1 MITEYLLKNSTLDK
15 GLMTMSAKSKRLAVT
30 LTMIAILLSFT
41 QANMKMV
48 SSSDTARKID
58 LFTQKMPFNGMGI
71 NHSSDAFE
79 PQELVILYALVT
91 YNEDPIAN
99 KLVTFQ
105 VNNLAN
111 AFQNITVV
119 GVSSTNQ
126 SGIAQF
132 SFRIPWPSENAEQI
146 VFGEW
151 SAIATVDIAEQVV
164 VDTLTFQVGWI
175 IKITNIAT
183 LNAKFET
190 QARFLR
196 GDLIVFDL
204 TVENIALIPKS
215 GTIIID
221 VQDANSYPIIYIE
234 MDNLIFQPGENH
246 VRASSQIPITA
257 TIGEAKVLATV
268 YTAPPKI
275 GGVLFSPAALSQ
287 FEIISAPVPV
297 KKHDIAITNVSA
309 SPLIA
314 YVGTPVEIIVETV
327 NLGNFTETFNVT
339 IYYDTFKI
347 ATRKIESLDS
357 GFNLTM
363 SIIWDTVNAST
374 GNYTVWALADFL
386 PEEVNV
392 TNNVFINGKVTLLLK
407 PPPSTHLLN
416 ITSSPILDVNFTIN
430 SVPAKTPYSAKRSE
444 GVYTIAFPPEWTD
457 PNTGRHYIFSYWEDS
472 STNPTRIILLDRDTN
487 LTAYYKEALKGWFV
501 PEWLL
506 LTFLFGLALLI
517 GICLISALLYVLWRR
532 RRKRKR
538 QRSTQLNS
546 PTEVGFKKTKT
557 CGACGKQF
565 NGVHT
570 FCPYCFTFHGKD
582 Y

>member
-287 FEIISAPVPV
+287 FEIISARVPV